1 MVVSLNLMRT
11 IICLLNYSTSLVCSF
26 CLRSSESCFQCTI
39 SSPDNNNNDNLAYE
53 IISMGQFFY
62 IVNTMIH
69 GNIKFISSV
78 DHGYP
83 MSERSERLYI
93 HIHTTDLK
101 IDWIWHLLINVLR
114 ILKPEIS

>member
-1 MVVSLNLMRT
+1 
-11 IICLLNYSTSLVCSF
+11 
-26 CLRSSESCFQCTI
+26 
-39 SSPDNNNNDNLAYE
+39 
-53 IISMGQFFY
+53 
-62 IVNTMIH
+62 MIH